1 MSRIKIIQELSA
13 IDRAQD
19 IALITHA
26 GQKRKSSGQP
36 YFIHPYRVYQR
47 AKALGLSK
55 DVQIV
60 SLLHDVYEDSS
71 NKEYVKKEIE
81 RQFGKV
87 IMNFILLLS
96 HDKSTNYNDYVL
108 RLAKVSGL
116 ALTVKLLD
124 MLENLKDNPSEKQ
137 KSKYLEAV
145 GYLLNN
151 NIRIDSKI
159 LNMFNDFK

>member
-1 MSRIKIIQELSA
+1 MNRIKIIQELSA

-19 IALITHA
+19 IALLTHS
-26 GQKRKSSGQP
+26 GQVRKSGQP

-47 AKALGLSK
+47 AKSLGLSK

-60 SLLHDVYEDSS
+60 SLLHDVYEDAK
-71 NKEYVKKEIE
+71 NKDYVQKEIE

-87 IMNFILLLS
+87 IMQFVLLLS
-96 HDKSTNYNDYVL
+96 HDKSVDYNSYVL
-108 RLAKVSGL
+108 RLAKLSSV

-137 KSKYLEAV
+137 KSKYLGAV
-145 GYLLNN
+145 GYLLSN
-151 NIRIDSKI
+151 NIHIDSK
-159 LNMFNDFK
+159 LQDMFDKF